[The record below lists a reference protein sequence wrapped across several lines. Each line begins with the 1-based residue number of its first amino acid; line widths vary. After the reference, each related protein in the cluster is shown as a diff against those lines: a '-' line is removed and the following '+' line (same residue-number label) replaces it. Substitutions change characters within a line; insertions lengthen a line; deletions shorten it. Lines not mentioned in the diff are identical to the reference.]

1 MSLAVQDRAGLST
14 EAVFERYHAA
24 WEANDPDRI
33 AALHSED
40 SSYVLHDGSARVHGR
55 QALRTHFAELFK
67 TLPPFTFRVH
77 RTIFGERHWVLEWS
91 MVVTTPGGEQSVDMF
106 DIVDV
111 NDAGEVTRKDVYIN
125 GAQQRAFYE
134 TQKAA

>member
-1 MSLAVQDRAGLST
+1 MSQSQTT
-14 EAVFERYHAA
+14 EALFARYHAA
-24 WEANDPDRI
+24 WEPNDPDRI
-33 AALHSED
+33 VALHSED
-40 SSYVLHDGSARVHGR
+40 SSYALHDGSGRVHGR
-55 QALRTHFAELFK
+55 QALRAHFAELFQK
-67 TLPPFTFRVH
+67 LPPFKFRVH

-91 MVVTTPGGEQSVDMF
+91 MVVATPAGEQSVDMF

-134 TQKAA
+134 TQMQAA